1 MTDRS
6 EMWKGL
12 HIGTTMSSFV
22 ICGALLIW
30 TGLLEMDLASGALG
44 VDATAGALASLSLSI
59 VLAALS
65 FGSVRTDHITS
76 GLTMLYIALSSA
88 TRSVSSIALG
98 TWDMPVIELTYSIP
112 LVAFVVVSFSRG
124 RYMATAASVMLL
136 TSNVLS
142 STLRDETSMWFSDLL
157 MVASGLLFLIFGLFG
172 SIRKDRV
179 GGRFAK
185 HIPERDR
192 AYETVVIV
200 GLLMMGTQGLISA
213 FSVYDGTMFA
223 STFVICACTLAIG
236 LYGIC
241 KGILLESIMIM
252 TYSAASVMFAVG
264 NAVGAGF
271 MITDTFCA
279 IIMAV
284 CGALMVLRRQYFT
297 GMAALAFGILAAP
310 GVIIGTEWCWRTGAL
325 MMSAVILIYAVSRWI
340 YKESGM
346 VVIPISSAD
355 GPLRYPHYSSLGRFA
370 VAPTA
375 GTFSLALL
383 CLTSACNSP
392 WAMEILGLDQV
403 STGALTMMC
412 SFLAIAFAVVS
423 MWARMITE
431 SILMLLMGV
440 MTLIMSMSAV
450 TTELTGFVIAN
461 LFFISGFATCAFIF
475 KKRGQSLR
483 FAACAVVCVT
493 LLASS
498 LPTGHSAG
506 IFGIGYLACGS
517 LFLLSAVWKTYK
529 VCVLKKKYELD
540 CPRMHQSPVE
550 YAHSLVST
558 AGVLM
563 FAILSLVLG
572 YYVIDGDSSL
582 YLVKIVMSVITM
594 GFGLYALSRG
604 IATEGMMMYAVAMI
618 TIVTSAAHIVHIPDT
633 EYLGM
638 VVSFVFIPLAY
649 RFAREG
655 DWMMSIASALL
666 FAMFF
671 LGPFV
676 SDAAYLEVIVAA
688 LKAVSCVMAIT
699 SIVRYETGTRLFR
712 GLFMSKESHGHGGHA
727 SRMNSASHL
736 TIGIIAVW
744 CGMNYLLVATGHQ
757 TDATAYH
764 FVRVALCLFAL
775 PFVLDLLRDGKL
787 TEALMNMYIGLSVL
801 AFSLVTLFFDTGG
814 ALPMEIVFAV
824 GIAMTAAIFI
834 FRRNWALA
842 TTAGGMALVY
852 LIPPLTGTAE
862 TVPLGVIALVAGAAL
877 MVYSMLG
884 AILGEKGE
892 RILERDRARFAV
904 DSGKDYSILLVA
916 TSGMFTASMVGL
928 DSSLFD
934 MSIAFCVPGLF
945 LSAVTCVAALYS
957 MFHGRPG
964 TCMYLLSMALVSAT
978 WDTAVILGAEA
989 DPMVISIGAFLLL
1002 TSVFPL
1008 VLRGFRVLAATA
1020 ALSSVAIVLGILTG
1034 TEAVWTAGLIIY
1046 SVMTLAY
1053 AVNRW
1058 IGGEIGRAPL
1068 PTMV

>member
-1 MTDRS
+1 MTDRN

-22 ICGALLIW
+22 VCGVLLIW
-30 TGLLEMDLASGALG
+30 TGLLEVDLATGYLG
-44 VDATAGALASLSLSI
+44 MDASAGALAGLSLSV
-59 VLAALS
+59 VLAVLA

-98 TWDMPVIELTYSIP
+98 TWDMPIIELTYSIP

-124 RYMATAASVMLL
+124 RYLATAASAMLL
-136 TSNVLS
+136 GSNLLS
-142 STLRDETSMWFSDLL
+142 SILRDAASVGLSDLL

-200 GLLMMGTQGLISA
+200 GLLMIGTQGLISA

-241 KGILLESIMIM
+241 RGILLEGIMIL

-264 NAVGAGF
+264 NAVGTGF
-271 MITDTFCA
+271 MVTDIFCA
-279 IIMAV
+279 AIMAI
-284 CGALMVLRRQYFT
+284 CGALMILRRQYFT
-297 GMAALAFGILAAP
+297 GFAALAFGILATP
-310 GVIIGTEWCWRTGAL
+310 SVLLGTELCWRAGAL
-325 MMSAVILIYAVSRWI
+325 VMSVVILVYAVSRWI

-355 GPLRYPHYSSLGRFA
+355 GPMRYPHYSDLGRFA
-370 VAPTA
+370 IAPTA

-383 CLTSACNSP
+383 CLTSACASP
-392 WAMEILGLDQV
+392 WVVDILGLDQV
-403 STGALTMMC
+403 ATGALVMMC
-412 SFLAIAFAVVS
+412 SFLAIAFSVVS

-450 TTELTGFVIAN
+450 TTELTGFVIAS

-475 KKRGQSLR
+475 NKKGQRLR
-483 FAACAVVCVT
+483 FAACLIVCIT

-498 LPTGHSAG
+498 LPTDHSAG
-506 IFGIGYLACGS
+506 ISGIGYLACGI
-517 LFLLSAVWKTYK
+517 LFLVSATWKTYK
-529 VCVLKKKYELD
+529 VCVLRKRYELD

-582 YLVKIVMSVITM
+582 YLVKIVMSIITM

-604 IATEGMMMYAVAMI
+604 IATEGMMMYTVAMI
-618 TIVTSAAHIVHIPDT
+618 TIVASAAHIVHVPDT
-633 EYLGM
+633 EYLGL

-655 DWMMSIASALL
+655 DWMMSVASVLL

-671 LGPFV
+671 LGPFI
-676 SDAAYLEVIVAA
+676 SDAAYLEVIVAV

-699 SIVRYETGTRLFR
+699 SIVRYETGTSLFR

-736 TIGIIAVW
+736 TIGLIAVW

-757 TDATAYH
+757 TDATSYH
-764 FVRVALCLFAL
+764 FVRVTLCMFAL
-775 PFVLDLLRDGKL
+775 LFVLDLLRDGKL

-801 AFSLVTLFFDTGG
+801 AFSLVTLLFDTGG

-842 TTAGGMALVY
+842 TTAGGMAVVY

-862 TVPLGVIALVAGAAL
+862 TVPLGVVALIAGAAL

-892 RILERDRARFAV
+892 RILDRDRARFAV
-904 DSGKDYSILLVA
+904 DSGKDYSVLLVA
-916 TSGMFTASMVGL
+916 TAGMFTASMVGL

-934 MSIAFCVPGLF
+934 MSPAFCVPGLF
-945 LSAVTCVAALYS
+945 LSAVTCIAALYS

-964 TCMYLLSMALVSAT
+964 TCIYLLSMALVSAT
-978 WDTAVILGAEA
+978 WDAAVILGAEA
-989 DPMVISIGAFLLL
+989 DPHILTIGAFLLL
-1002 TSVFPL
+1002 ISVFPL
-1008 VLRGFRVLAATA
+1008 VVRGFRVLAATA
-1020 ALSSVAIVLGILTG
+1020 ALSSAVIILGILTG
-1034 TEAVWTAGLIIY
+1034 TEIVWTAGLLIY
-1046 SVMTLAY
+1046 SVVTLIY

>member
-44 VDATAGALASLSLSI
+44 MDATAGALASLSLSI

-142 STLRDETSMWFSDLL
+142 STLRDETSMWFS
-157 MVASGLLFLIFGLFG
+157 
-172 SIRKDRV
+172 
-179 GGRFAK
+179 
-185 HIPERDR
+185 
-192 AYETVVIV
+192 
-200 GLLMMGTQGLISA
+200 
-213 FSVYDGTMFA
+213 
-223 STFVICACTLAIG
+223 
-236 LYGIC
+236 
-241 KGILLESIMIM
+241 
-252 TYSAASVMFAVG
+252 
-264 NAVGAGF
+264 
-271 MITDTFCA
+271 
-279 IIMAV
+279 
-284 CGALMVLRRQYFT
+284 
-297 GMAALAFGILAAP
+297 
-310 GVIIGTEWCWRTGAL
+310 
-325 MMSAVILIYAVSRWI
+325 
-340 YKESGM
+340 
-346 VVIPISSAD
+346 
-355 GPLRYPHYSSLGRFA
+355 
-370 VAPTA
+370 
-375 GTFSLALL
+375 
-383 CLTSACNSP
+383 
-392 WAMEILGLDQV
+392 
-403 STGALTMMC
+403 
-412 SFLAIAFAVVS
+412 
-423 MWARMITE
+423 
-431 SILMLLMGV
+431 
-440 MTLIMSMSAV
+440 
-450 TTELTGFVIAN
+450 
-461 LFFISGFATCAFIF
+461 
-475 KKRGQSLR
+475 
-483 FAACAVVCVT
+483 
-493 LLASS
+493 
-498 LPTGHSAG
+498 
-506 IFGIGYLACGS
+506 
-517 LFLLSAVWKTYK
+517 
-529 VCVLKKKYELD
+529 
-540 CPRMHQSPVE
+540 
-550 YAHSLVST
+550 
-558 AGVLM
+558 
-563 FAILSLVLG
+563 
-572 YYVIDGDSSL
+572 
-582 YLVKIVMSVITM
+582 
-594 GFGLYALSRG
+594 
-604 IATEGMMMYAVAMI
+604 
-618 TIVTSAAHIVHIPDT
+618 
-633 EYLGM
+633 
-638 VVSFVFIPLAY
+638 
-649 RFAREG
+649 
-655 DWMMSIASALL
+655 
-666 FAMFF
+666 
-671 LGPFV
+671 
-676 SDAAYLEVIVAA
+676 
-688 LKAVSCVMAIT
+688 
-699 SIVRYETGTRLFR
+699 
-712 GLFMSKESHGHGGHA
+712 
-727 SRMNSASHL
+727 
-736 TIGIIAVW
+736 
-744 CGMNYLLVATGHQ
+744 
-757 TDATAYH
+757 
-764 FVRVALCLFAL
+764 
-775 PFVLDLLRDGKL
+775 DLLRDGKL

-989 DPMVISIGAFLLL
+989 DPMVISIGTFLLL

-1034 TEAVWTAGLIIY
+1034 TEAVWTAGLMIY